1 MEKDE
6 ELRFNDLSGRA
17 ISISIRDSYIPG
29 RDLILGI
36 SDSLEFLKKVPDES
50 VKLVVT
56 SPPYN
61 IGKVY
66 EERVKLEEYLEYR
79 RKVAGECKRILRDD
93 GSIAWEIGNYVYNG
107 EIFPLDYFFY
117 RIFKEELI
125 EEYRRER
132 DGT

>member
-50 VKLVVT
+50 VKHVVT
-56 SPPYN
+56 SPD
-61 IGKVY
+61 I
-66 EERVKLEEYLEYR
+66 
-79 RKVAGECKRILRDD
+79 I
-93 GSIAWEIGNYVYNG
+93 
-107 EIFPLDYFFY
+107 
-117 RIFKEELI
+117 
-125 EEYRRER
+125 
-132 DGT
+132 